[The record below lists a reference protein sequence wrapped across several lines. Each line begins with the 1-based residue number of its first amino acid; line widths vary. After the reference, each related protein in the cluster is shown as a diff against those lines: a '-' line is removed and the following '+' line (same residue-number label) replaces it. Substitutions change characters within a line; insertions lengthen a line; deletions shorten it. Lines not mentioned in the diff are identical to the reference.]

1 MTDAVIE
8 SRRGPGRPRSA
19 ECDAAI
25 MEATLV
31 EYADAGFDGLSV
43 DAVAARAGCSKA
55 TIYRRYPSKL
65 DLVIT
70 ASRSVAEELAPELAG
85 PTLRDDLDEICW
97 SLARKLQHP
106 LFGRVMAMVV
116 GDATRHDDVRA
127 MHSDLVRMRR
137 QPCIEALQRA
147 VERGEM
153 RDGVDLDAAVD
164 QLGGPLFYRHLVTR
178 MPIDEA
184 YVNELIDSFIAS
196 YGV

>member
-25 MEATLV
+25 LEATLV
-31 EYADAGFDGLSV
+31 EYADAGFDALSV

-65 DLVIT
+65 DLVIS
-70 ASRSVAEELAPELAG
+70 ASSTVAEELAPQLNG

-116 GDATRHDDVRA
+116 GDAARHDDVRA
-127 MHSDLVRMRR
+127 MHGELVRMRR
-137 QPCIEALQRA
+137 QPCIEALRRA
-147 VERGEM
+147 IERGEM
-153 RDGVDLDAAVD
+153 RDGVDLEAAVD

-184 YVNELIDSFIAS
+184 YVNEIVDSFIAS
-196 YGV
+196 YGA